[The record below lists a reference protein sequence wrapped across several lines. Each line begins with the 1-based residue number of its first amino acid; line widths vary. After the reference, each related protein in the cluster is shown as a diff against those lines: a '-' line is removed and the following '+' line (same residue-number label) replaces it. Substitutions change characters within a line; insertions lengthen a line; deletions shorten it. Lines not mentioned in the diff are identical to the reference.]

1 MKKHRINLWQK
12 IFLVGM
18 VPVIVVVSFL
28 STASFNRAKDVSVSQ
43 TQKAMADQI
52 KRIDLSINTHTR
64 QIESSLDA
72 LVEILENR
80 YANEFPGIR
89 AEDQAIINNYT
100 RTIMN
105 TFSEIRSVI
114 VLWNNGIITNT
125 GTSRVLNSSDVLLLE
140 EEARENPKSKFWT
153 RHNVN
158 EGSSENDLLL
168 SRSMLDGNNEYLGT
182 VVLEVSERIMANNL
196 MVVQRINQNQTTF
209 IMNKSG
215 GRIYSDNY
223 LSYDIQ
229 DLISE
234 AYKNGLRHGFVE
246 DNKKSYYV
254 YMQYSVTP
262 EWILCS
268 SISEE
273 DLFTGSSHLKKYIL
287 AMVFSCLL
295 VTAILTY
302 LLSRMIISPL
312 KKLNDVMQKVQG
324 DDLSV
329 YVENHRNDE
338 TKELT
343 DSFNYMIQ
351 RLRDLINRVYVEEL
365 ARKNAEMEAL
375 QAQINPHFL
384 YNTLDSINWML
395 ISRGQ
400 NDISEVIVALGGLL
414 RYSVDTRSPLVTLKD
429 EYANIHNYLLLQ
441 KNRLE
446 DKFDY
451 ELDLYPDVESFL
463 IPRLTLQPLVE
474 NAIIHGIL
482 ATDNPGY
489 LWAIAHRVDDTVE
502 IEIKDNGIGMD
513 KEKLAL
519 FKSLCSGE
527 SGTNNI
533 GIQNVIKRLRLQY
546 DTDIPIIVDSIE
558 KCGTSVKLILPIK
571 KEKTDENCSN

>member
-18 VPVIVVVSFL
+18 IPVIVVVSFL
-28 STASFNRAKDVSVSQ
+28 SAASFNRAKDVSVSQ

-72 LVEILENR
+72 IAEILENR

-100 RTIMN
+100 RTIMT
-105 TFSEIRSVI
+105 TFSEIKSVV
-114 VLWNNGIITNT
+114 VLWNNGIITST
-125 GTSRVLNSSDVLLLE
+125 GTSRVLNSSDVILLE
-140 EEARENPKSKFWT
+140 DQARENPKNKFWT
-153 RHNVN
+153 RRKAN
-158 EGSSENDLLL
+158 EGSSEADLLL
-168 SRSMLDGNNEYLGT
+168 SRSMLDGNDEYLGT
-182 VVLEVSERIMANNL
+182 IVLEVSERLMANNL

-246 DNKKSYYV
+246 ENKKSYYV
-254 YMQYSVTP
+254 YMQYSITP
-262 EWILCS
+262 GWIICS

-273 DLFTGSSHLKKYIL
+273 DLFTGSSQLKKYIL

-312 KKLNDVMQKVQG
+312 KELNDVMQKVQG
-324 DDLSV
+324 DDLTV

-414 RYSVDTRSPLVTLKD
+414 RYSVDTRSSLVTLKE

-482 ATDNPGY
+482 ASDKSGY
-489 LWAIAHRVDDTVE
+489 LWAIARRVGNTVE